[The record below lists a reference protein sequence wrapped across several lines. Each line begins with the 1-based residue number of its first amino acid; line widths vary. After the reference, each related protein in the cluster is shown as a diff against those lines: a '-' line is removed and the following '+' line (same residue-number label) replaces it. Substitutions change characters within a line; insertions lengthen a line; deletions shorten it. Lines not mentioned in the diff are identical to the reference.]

1 MGNQCTPGR
10 LRGPCGSSQHAGLGR
25 STCPLRSGSRF
36 LLGCFALL
44 FVLLFFFSPATFE
57 GLFLCVYFCL
67 PVQLS
72 LGPFSVPK
80 LGQESFKVMASS
92 SLGWRSGSQVS
103 DPRTAAFAGVEAAGR
118 PRKHTFPER
127 ARAFAR
133 RKLIL
138 KLSVLFRYG
147 PTQDKVASG
156 RSDPGPGGKKAPCH
170 FD

>member
-103 DPRTAAFAGVEAAGR
+103 DPALQPLLELRQLEGR
-118 PRKHTFPER
+118 GNIPF
-127 ARAFAR
+127 
-133 RKLIL
+133 L
-138 KLSVLFRYG
+138 KEQGHSRG
-147 PTQDKVASG
+147 EN
-156 RSDPGPGGKKAPCH
+156 
-170 FD
+170 